1 MSNIRITVA
10 CPEALISDANNL
22 AMVLAEGPAD
32 GLTYGTPQWKDTGGN
47 VYAAASFEAR
57 PEWVQAAQGTL
68 SRPDWDT
75 GPPYVIN
82 MAGARRAQDALV
94 FALEPVA
101 AAPDVLTA
109 IGGIPS
115 RAALAAMGLEWVAD
129 EVAS

>member
-32 GLTYGTPQWKDTGGN
+32 GLTYGALQWQDTGGN
-47 VYAAASFEAR
+47 LYAVASFEAP

-101 AAPDVLTA
+101 AVPTLLTA
-109 IGGIPS
+109 IGGIPP
-115 RAALAAMGLEWVAD
+115 RDALEAMGLVALPD
-129 EVAS
+129 ED

>member
-32 GLTYGTPQWKDTGGN
+32 GLTYGTPHWKDTGGN
-47 VYAAASFEAR
+47 VYAVASFEVR

-75 GPPYVIN
+75 GPPYTVN

-101 AAPDVLTA
+101 AAPGQITALAGVPGTTA
-109 IGGIPS
+109 I
-115 RAALAAMGLEWVAD
+115 AAMGLMPTG
-129 EVAS
+129 S